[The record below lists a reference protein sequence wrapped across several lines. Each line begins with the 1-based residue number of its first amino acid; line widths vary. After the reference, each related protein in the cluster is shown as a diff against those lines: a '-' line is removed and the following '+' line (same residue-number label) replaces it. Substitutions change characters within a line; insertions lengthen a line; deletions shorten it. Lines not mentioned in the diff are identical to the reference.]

1 MEKCYSGLNTRI
13 IECINPILNKWVV
26 RWDFRKRKDENGEQ
40 IGLIYLEQLILHK
53 PTILEVKDIVLNW
66 MNGEIDKKLIGGYV
80 WKDMPIWLSSENQF
94 NYKAAYDLAVQTNGA
109 NLPIMFKF
117 GTTEE
122 PIYHEFK
129 TVEDLTEFYLGAM
142 NYINT
147 TLNEGWAAK
156 DSVDWSPYVTA
167 LSE

>member
-1 MEKCYSGLNTRI
+1 MKRGYGSVGVDVL
-13 IECINPILNKWVV
+13 ECINPMKGRWILRYDIKPT
-26 RWDFRKRKDENGEQ
+26 ENEGEVSFISQ
-40 IGLIYLEQLILHK
+40 VIEHK
-53 PTILEVKDIVLNW
+53 PTLKEVKDIILSW

-94 NYKAAYDLAVQTNGA
+94 NYKAAYDLAIQTQGA
-109 NLPIMFKF
+109 NLPVTFKF
-117 GTTEE
+117 GTTDE

-129 TVEDLTEFYLGAM
+129 TVEELTQFYVGAM

-147 TLNEGWAAK
+147 TLNEGWTAK
-156 DSVDWSPYVTA
+156 DAVDWSPYVTA